1 MSIVDGNQSG
11 VVSGL
16 KRSSVTP
23 PQTIMA
29 VQAGSPNAGSDF
41 SIVTSQNIRGFSSQN
56 VISPTPEPAKIE
68 VQPLQPV
75 KPEAL
80 QPGQTQ
86 KSRDPRLP

>member
-1 MSIVDGNQSG
+1 MSIVDGNQGG
-11 VVSGL
+11 VVEGL
-16 KRSSVTP
+16 KRSNAT
-23 PQTIMA
+23 PQTIGTL
-29 VQAGSPNAGSDF
+29 QAGRPTIESDF

-68 VQPLQPV
+68 VQPLQPL